1 MLRTRILNN
10 VPVVVVAVFPCFG
23 TLGYNKSSSLSSDS
37 YKGRLVSASYAA
49 TNCVG
54 DFTDILMRDLSL
66 LQANVEAKVL
76 AVPFFALDK
85 TLL

>member
-23 TLGYNKSSSLSSDS
+23 TLGSNTSSSLSSDI
-37 YKGRLVSASYAA
+37 YKGRLISATA
-49 TNCVG
+49 TNSVG

-66 LQANVEAKVL
+66 LQANVEAKV
-76 AVPFFALDK
+76 
-85 TLL
+85 